1 MMLMQ
6 TQLMHTCQPQWAAD
20 RAHRTET
27 YSVTPPG
34 VTVPWWQEAV
44 STLGQVG
51 LGPPALCKVRWL
63 SCLSPL
69 ARQPPCPY
77 VELCVSLANI
87 MKHITEQR
95 VTQNRKQR
103 NHNAF
108 SLAKKQQK
116 KNHAVATTSE

>member
-1 MMLMQ
+1 M
-6 TQLMHTCQPQWAAD
+6 
-20 RAHRTET
+20 
-27 YSVTPPG
+27 
-34 VTVPWWQEAV
+34 PWWHEAV

-69 ARQPPCPY
+69 ASQPPCPY

-87 MKHITEQR
+87 MKYITEQR
-95 VTQNRKQR
+95 VTQNQKQR
-103 NHNAF
+103 NYNAF

-116 KNHAVATTSE
+116 KNHADATASE